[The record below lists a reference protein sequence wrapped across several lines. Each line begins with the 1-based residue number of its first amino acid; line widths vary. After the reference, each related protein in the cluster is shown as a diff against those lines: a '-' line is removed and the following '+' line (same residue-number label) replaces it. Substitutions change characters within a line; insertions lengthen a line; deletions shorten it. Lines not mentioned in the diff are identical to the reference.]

1 MMLVLIFSCTNV
13 YDGSS
18 RRTQNMESLLKVF
31 EDGLSFGYSSGFL
44 A

>member
-1 MMLVLIFSCTNV
+1 MLVLIFSFMNV
-13 YDGSS
+13 YDRSS
-18 RRTQNMESLLKVF
+18 HRTQNMESLLKFF